1 MSKQDVEFIATTIN
15 AMLKDV
21 EPEQIKVILG
31 SANQYATVMKF
42 NRDKTYWTNEQL
54 DRYFKFI
61 EKSITLPDLTEETDV
76 VKRVSDIMGDVED
89 ITPGMDSAGDMVS
102 KVVEK
107 VEEQKKYR
115 EDLKCPWCQQMVYDN
130 RNNKKSERSPDFVC
144 STNDPAIC
152 GGHTGKWRKSWWL
165 NSSDIPG
172 EWGV

>member
-15 AMLKDV
+15 AMLKDTA
-21 EPEQIKVILG
+21 PEQIKVILG

-89 ITPGMDSAGDMVS
+89 ITPGMDSAGDMVG

-152 GGHTGKWRKSWWL
+152 GGHTGQWRKSWWL

>member
-1 MSKQDVEFIATTIN
+1 MAKQDLEFIANTIN
-15 AMLKDV
+15 TMLEGV

-31 SANQYATVMKF
+31 SANQYASVLKF
-42 NRDKTYWTNEQL
+42 DKDKTYWTNEQL

-61 EKSITLPDLTEETDV
+61 EKSITLPDLTPEEDV
-76 VKRVSDIMGDVED
+76 VKRVTDIMGETED
-89 ITPGMDSAGDMVS
+89 ITPGMDSTGDIVG
-102 KVVEK
+102 KVMDK

-115 EDLKCPWCQQMVYDN
+115 DDLKCPWCQQMVYDN

-144 STNDPAIC
+144 SSNDPAVC

>member
-21 EPEQIKVILG
+21 TPEQIKVILG

-61 EKSITLPDLTEETDV
+61 EKSITLPNLTEEKDI

-89 ITPGMDSAGDMVS
+89 ITPGMDSAGDMIN

-130 RNNKKSERSPDFVC
+130 RNNKKSEKSPDFVC

>member
-1 MSKQDVEFIATTIN
+1 MSRQDVEFIATTIN